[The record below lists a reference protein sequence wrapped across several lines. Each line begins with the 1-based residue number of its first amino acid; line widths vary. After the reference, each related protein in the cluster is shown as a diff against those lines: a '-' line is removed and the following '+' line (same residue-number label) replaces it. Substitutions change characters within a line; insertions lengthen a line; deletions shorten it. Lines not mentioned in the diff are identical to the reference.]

1 VPEDE
6 LLEVQRLV
14 KDAMMGAA
22 DLKVPLDV
30 AMGHGHDWLSA
41 H

>member
-1 VPEDE
+1 
-6 LLEVQRLV
+6 
-14 KDAMMGAA
+14 MGAA